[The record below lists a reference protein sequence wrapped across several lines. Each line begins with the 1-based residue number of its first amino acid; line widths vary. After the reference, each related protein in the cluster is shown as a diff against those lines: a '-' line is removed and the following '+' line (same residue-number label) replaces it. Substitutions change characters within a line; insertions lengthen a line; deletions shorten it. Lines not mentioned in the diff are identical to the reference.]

1 MERHTILSFDEV
13 DIKNVYQYDSR
24 SKRIFG
30 GVKKMQ
36 VVMARGLF
44 SPWKQ
49 VIFYD
54 FQTNMTKE
62 LLDSL
67 IIKCEE
73 HGLKVRG
80 VVFDLGNHTFQKDM
94 GIMKYDQI
102 EEKFFFLN
110 PYDNSRKVYLFPDCP
125 HMIKLLRNHCL
136 DYGILIPHEEDFALL
151 GKSDFERLL
160 FLDHEELKLCPKLT
174 PLHVNAIGSL
184 RQRVCLATQLLSK
197 GCSILEN
204 LNY

>member
-1 MERHTILSFDEV
+1 MIVEKWLSEFKAEPGLNDNLLNLVQASLSGKSSFERNAILSFDEV
-13 DIKNVYQYDSR
+13 DVKNVYQYDKR
-24 SKRIFG
+24 SNKIYG

-54 FQTNMTKE
+54 FQANMTKE
-62 LLDSL
+62 LLDAL

-80 VVFDLGNHTFQKDM
+80 VAFDLGNHTFLKDM

-102 EEKFFFLN
+102 EEKFYFLN
-110 PYDNSRKVYLFPDCP
+110 PFDNSRKVYLFPDCP
-125 HMIKLLRNHCL
+125 HMIKLLRNHCI
-136 DYGILIPHEEDFALL
+136 DYGILIPDGDDFVSL
-151 GKSDFERLL
+151 GKHDFERLL
-160 FLDHEELKLCPKLT
+160 LSDREELKL
-174 PLHVNAIGSL
+174 
-184 RQRVCLATQLLSK
+184 
-197 GCSILEN
+197 
-204 LNY
+204 

>member
-1 MERHTILSFDEV
+1 MDGGEGDNSAKGFKECELVERWLSQFKAEPGLNDDLLGLVRASLRGKSDMERHTILSFDEV

-94 GIMKYDQI
+94 GLMKYDQI

-125 HMIKLLRNHCL
+125 HMIKLLRNH
-136 DYGILIPHEEDFALL
+136 
-151 GKSDFERLL
+151 
-160 FLDHEELKLCPKLT
+160 
-174 PLHVNAIGSL
+174 
-184 RQRVCLATQLLSK
+184 
-197 GCSILEN
+197 
-204 LNY
+204 